1 MNSKGKRLKKTVL
14 AIPPA
19 APATVAVVPVGAP
32 PLGRPARRRGMRAI
46 AEARMESAVIV
57 ETGIG
62 IDGETVGAE
71 VTIGSGV
78 TAAVVGIDDTVV
90 SHEVKTGVVRIVCT
104 IGVLHFSL
112 GIGMDAV
119 RVLRSERRAQS
130 GSQLII

>member
-1 MNSKGKRLKKTVL
+1 LFLSV
-14 AIPPA
+14 
-19 APATVAVVPVGAP
+19 
-32 PLGRPARRRGMRAI
+32 
-46 AEARMESAVIV
+46 VIV

-112 GIGMDAV
+112 GI
-119 RVLRSERRAQS
+119 
-130 GSQLII
+130 IFC